1 MMRDIFHSER
11 RVMAIFILLKLL
23 GSFKTEKKIG

>member
-23 GSFKTEKKIG
+23 GLFKTENR